1 MSIVNKVKI
10 AVNNSAY
17 KSVGIYVF
25 TNFFSKGVSFLLIP
39 LFTNPKY
46 LSPADNGFL
55 SLFSSN
61 MILLAP
67 LISLGMIQTSTA
79 DYFKKT
85 KEDFAAS
92 FTGNFFIAAVM
103 TILAMIG
110 LYVFRDGLWKN
121 FELPH
126 SFIFIIPALAFL
138 IFCSEQLFAL
148 VRNRNEV
155 NNYAI
160 IGISKSLIEYSLSVV
175 LIVFFFT
182 GWVGRIWGIAI
193 SLIGINLLG
202 VWYYL
207 KNGYLQ
213 FSFQKHQVWDE
224 LKFGVPIFVF
234 QLCVFM
240 LGATNKLFLAIFNVD
255 KYELGIYAIACILGT
270 MVGTVAQS
278 ILLYVQPQLYK
289 SISSG
294 EATYQLVKRIFFN
307 YIKMLTV
314 LSLVCMAVAVFAYYF
329 LIDKIYLPGIKYFF
343 VVALQA
349 FIWALNY
356 FVFLFL
362 LYHKEKRKILKVA
375 LISIICS
382 IAINIFMVKHF
393 MIWGDALSSLI
404 NTVIFSGLVIFF
416 TKNIIHKT
424 LSKPT
429 AGSGKTTEAED
440 FQPSI

>member
-1 MSIVNKVKI
+1 MSIINKVKV

-17 KSVGIYVF
+17 KSVGKYVF
-25 TNFFSKGVSFLLIP
+25 TNFFAKGVSFLLIP
-39 LFTNPKY
+39 LFTNPKF
-46 LSPADNGFL
+46 LTPTDNGVL
-55 SLFSSN
+55 SLFASN
-61 MILLAP
+61 MILIAP
-67 LISLGMIQTSTA
+67 LITLGMIQSSTA
-79 DYFKKT
+79 DYFKKS
-85 KEDFAAS
+85 KEDFSAS
-92 FTGNFFIAAVM
+92 FTSNFFIAAIM
-103 TILAMIG
+103 TILAMSG
-110 LYVFRDGLWKN
+110 LYIFKEALWEKFGL
-121 FELPH
+121 PT
-126 SFIFIIPALAFL
+126 SFIFIIPALSFL

-155 NNYAI
+155 NRYAVM
-160 IGISKSLIEYSLSVV
+160 GISKSLVEYSLSVILV
-175 LIVFFFT
+175 VFFFT

-193 SLIGINLLG
+193 SLIAINLLG
-202 VWYYL
+202 VWYYV
-207 KNGYLQ
+207 KNGYIR

-270 MVGTVAQS
+270 MVGTIAQS
-278 ILLYVQPQLYK
+278 ILLYVQPQLYR

-294 EATYQLVKRIFFN
+294 EATYQSVKRIFFN

-314 LSLVCMAVAVFAYYF
+314 LSLLCIGVAVFAYYF
-329 LIDKIYLPGIKYFF
+329 LIDKIYFPGIKYFF
-343 VVALQA
+343 VVAVQA

-375 LISIICS
+375 LISIVCS
-382 IAINIFMVKHF
+382 ITINIFMVKHF
-393 MIWGDALSSLI
+393 MIWGDALSSLM
-404 NTVIFSGLVIFF
+404 NTIIFSGLVIFF

-424 LSKPT
+424 LSKPV
-429 AGSGKTTEAED
+429 AASGKNTEGED
-440 FQPSI
+440 FQPSL

>member
-1 MSIVNKVKI
+1 MSIVNNVKI
-10 AVNNSAY
+10 AVNNPVY
-17 KSVGIYVF
+17 KSVGKYVF
-25 TNFFSKGVSFLLIP
+25 TNFFAKGVSFLLLP

-46 LSPADNGFL
+46 LTPADNGVL
-55 SLFSSN
+55 SLFASN
-61 MILLAP
+61 MILIAP
-67 LISLGMIQTSTA
+67 LITLGIIQSSTA
-79 DYFKKT
+79 DYFKKS
-85 KEDFAAS
+85 KEDFSAS
-92 FTGNFFIAAVM
+92 FTSNFFIAAIM
-103 TILAMIG
+103 TILAMAG
-110 LYVFRDGLWKN
+110 LYLFKEALWEK
-121 FELPH
+121 FELPT

-138 IFCSEQLFAL
+138 VFCSEQLFAL

-155 NNYAI
+155 NGYVI
-160 IGISKSLIEYSLSVV
+160 IGISKSMIEYALSVI

-193 SLIGINLLG
+193 SLIAVNLFA

-207 KNGYLQ
+207 KNDYLH
-213 FSFQKHQVWDE
+213 FSFHKQQVWDE

-240 LGATNKLFLAIFNVD
+240 LGTTNKLFLAIFNVD

-294 EATYQLVKRIFFN
+294 EATYQSVKRIFYN

-329 LIDKIYLPGIKYFF
+329 LIDKIYLPGMKYFF
-343 VVALQA
+343 VVALA
-349 FIWALNY
+349 SFIWALNY

-362 LYHKEKRKILKVA
+362 LYHKEKRKILKVG
-375 LISIICS
+375 LISLVCS
-382 IAINIFMVKHF
+382 IVINTLLVKYF
-393 MIWGDALSSLI
+393 SIWGDALSSLI
-404 NTVIFSGLVIFF
+404 NTFIFSGLVIFF
-416 TKNIIHKT
+416 TKNII
-424 LSKPT
+424 
-429 AGSGKTTEAED
+429 KTTLGKRATV
-440 FQPSI
+440 PV

>member
-1 MSIVNKVKI
+1 MSIVNKVKT
-10 AVNNSAY
+10 AVQNPVY
-17 KSVGIYVF
+17 RSVGIYVF

-39 LFTNPKY
+39 LFTNPKF
-46 LSPADNGFL
+46 LTPADNGVL
-55 SLFSSN
+55 SLFASN
-61 MILLAP
+61 MILIAP
-67 LISLGMIQTSTA
+67 LITLGMIQSSTA
-79 DYFKKT
+79 DFFKKP

-92 FTGNFFIAAVM
+92 FTTNFFIAAIM
-103 TILAMIG
+103 TLLAMLG
-110 LYVFRDGLWKN
+110 LYMFKEALWEK
-121 FELPH
+121 FELPV
-126 SFIFIIPALAFL
+126 SFIFIIPALSFL
-138 IFCSEQLFAL
+138 VFCSEQLFAL

-155 NNYAI
+155 NRYAI
-160 IGISKSLIEYSLSVV
+160 MGISKSLIEYTLSVV

-182 GWVGRIWGIAI
+182 GWVGRIWGIGI
-193 SLIGINLLG
+193 SLIAVNLSG

-207 KNGYLQ
+207 RNGYVN
-213 FSFQKHQVWDE
+213 FSFQKHHIWDE

-270 MVGTVAQS
+270 MVGTMAQS

-294 EATYQLVKRIFFN
+294 QATFQSVKRIFYN

-314 LSLVCMAVAVFAYYF
+314 LSLVCIGVAVFAYYF
-329 LIDKIYLPGIKYFF
+329 LINKIYLPGMKYFF
-343 VVALQA
+343 VVALQT

-375 LISIICS
+375 LISIVCS
-382 IAINIFMVKHF
+382 IAINTFMVKHF
-393 MIWGDALSSLI
+393 LIWGDVLSSLM
-404 NTVIFSGLVIFF
+404 NTLIFSGLVIFF
-416 TKNIIHKT
+416 AKDIIKRT
-424 LSKPT
+424 LGRPAAATVS
-429 AGSGKTTEAED
+429 
-440 FQPSI
+440 